1 MLSREPICS
10 GSGCSTD
17 CRSINRPTLQL
28 CSSIERDICGIEQLA
43 IVGFKVSPIWVI
55 KVTTVGV
62 AIVRDV
68 DVFVATLQS

>member
-1 MLSREPICS
+1 
-10 GSGCSTD
+10 
-17 CRSINRPTLQL
+17 
-28 CSSIERDICGIEQLA
+28 LA